1 MSKKTMTML
10 AVLAIVLL
18 AFALVGC
25 GGQQAKYPTRDITM
39 TVPWNP
45 GGSTDL
51 TGRALA
57 EPMGKFLKTNITV
70 VNTPG
75 AGGSVGTLA
84 VWNAK
89 KDGYSILANGLLAF
103 SSQPFMG
110 TIKTDVKDWDFYLGT
125 FTPNIIAVSK
135 NSPYKTLPDLLKAM
149 KDKPGQITVGSAG
162 PGSGGHIGIEV
173 LKSATGI
180 TYKHVPYGGG
190 APAIVATLSGE
201 VDMNTQ
207 LLVEM
212 QDMIKKG
219 DIVALAAFT
228 TEDIQI
234 PGGPT
239 IPSITKFVP
248 ALAAKLPMGETTGLA
263 VPKGLPDN
271 VLKQIDAAFADAV
284 KQPSFKKFCDD
295 RGFKILGVNRG
306 EESTKYMKKLFSVIG
321 WTLQDAGVAKVSPET
336 LKVPKP

>member
-1 MSKKTMTML
+1 MSKKTMTMC
-10 AVLAIVLL
+10 ALL
-18 AFALVGC
+18 AAAAMALALVGC

-57 EPMGKFLKTNITV
+57 EPMGKFLKTKITV

-75 AGGSVGTLA
+75 AGGSAGTMA
-84 VWNAK
+84 VMKAK
-89 KDGYSILANGLLAF
+89 KDGYSILANGFLAF
-103 SSQPFMG
+103 CSQPFMG

-125 FTPNIIAVSK
+125 FTPNIVAVRK
-135 NSPYKTLPDLLKAM
+135 DSPYKTFPDLLKAM
-149 KDKPGQITVGSAG
+149 KEKPGQITVGSAG

-180 TYKHVPYGGG
+180 KYKHVAYGGG

-219 DIVALAAFT
+219 DIIALAAFT
-228 TEDIQI
+228 PEDIKI

-239 IPSITKFVP
+239 IPSIIKFVP
-248 ALAAKLPMGETTGLA
+248 SLSAKLPMGETTGIA

-271 VLKQIDAAFADAV
+271 VLKQLDAAFADAI
-284 KQPSFKKFCDD
+284 KDPGFTKFCND
-295 RGFKILGVNRG
+295 RGFKILGINRG
-306 EESTKYMKKLFSVIG
+306 EESAKYITKLYSVVG
-321 WTLQDAGVAKVSPET
+321 WTLQDAGVAKVSPDT

>member
-1 MSKKTMTML
+1 MKRTSLISVALVAMLLVVGML
-10 AVLAIVLL
+10 A
-18 AFALVGC
+18 GC
-25 GGQQAKYPTRDITM
+25 GGGDKYPSRDITM

-84 VWNAK
+84 VMNGK

-110 TIKTDVKDWDFYLGT
+110 TIKTTPKDWEFYLGT
-125 FTPNIIAVSK
+125 FTPNIVAVSK
-135 NSPYKTLPDLLKAM
+135 NSPYKTMPELLKAM
-149 KDKPGQITVGSAG
+149 KDNPGQITVGSAG
-162 PGSGGHIGIEV
+162 PGSAGHIGIE
-173 LKSATGI
+173 LIKSAAGV
-180 TYKHVPYGGG
+180 TYKHIPYGGG

-201 VDMNTQ
+201 VAMNTQ

-219 DIVALAAFT
+219 DLIPLAAFT
-228 TEDIQI
+228 TEDIVV

-239 IPSITKFVP
+239 IPSITKFIP
-248 ALAAKLPMGETTGLA
+248 ALGSKLPMGETTGLA
-263 VPKGLPDN
+263 VPKGLPAP
-271 VLKQIDAAFADAV
+271 VLEKLDAAFADAV
-284 KQPSFKKFCDD
+284 KQPGFKKFCDE
-295 RGFKILGVNRG
+295 RGFVIMGVNRG
-306 EESTKYMKKLFSVIG
+306 PESAKYMDKLFSVIG
-321 WTLQDAGVAKVSPET
+321 WTLQDAGIAKVSPQT
-336 LKVPKP
+336 LNVPKP